1 MLKQLDV
8 KLLLQR
14 FNYLE
19 RVAEYVVRS
28 NLLSEGKFYGK
39 ETLGELKKRR
49 RRPCNRG
56 SSAAAVSLQEEYSS
70 GGGGLLLQH
79 THVQHSSSP

>member
-19 RVAEYVVRS
+19 KVAEYVIKL
-28 NLLSEGKFYGK
+28 NLLSEGKFYKK
-39 ETLGELKKRR
+39 ETLRELKKRR
-49 RRPCNRG
+49 RKYREHQRDI
-56 SSAAAVSLQEEYSS
+56 QE
-70 GGGGLLLQH
+70 G
-79 THVQHSSSP
+79 